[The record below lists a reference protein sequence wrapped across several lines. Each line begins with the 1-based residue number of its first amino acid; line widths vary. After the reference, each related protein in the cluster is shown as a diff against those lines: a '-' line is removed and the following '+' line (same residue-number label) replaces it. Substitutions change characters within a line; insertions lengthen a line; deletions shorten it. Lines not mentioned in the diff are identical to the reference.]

1 MSRQTAEITIR
12 DYGTITVQL
21 DPVITDD
28 PEINELRQQIELIQ
42 GASHPFVLEEFLA
55 GELTPVFFGS
65 AINNFGVREVLDAL
79 VDLALERPET
89 VELVVTGRGASGTL
103 MAVADLVTEMREVKH
118 YYEEGVIARR
128 GIEF

>member
-1 MSRQTAEITIR
+1 M
-12 DYGTITVQL
+12 VL
-21 DPVITDD
+21 DEANVADSWGYFEP
-28 PEINELRQQIELIQ
+28 
-42 GASHPFVLEEFLA
+42 
-55 GELTPVFFGS
+55 
-65 AINNFGVREVLDAL
+65 DAL